1 MVDVAVIPRVRAIP
15 AWAWVAGIVVGSAL
29 LRYGLTRRR
38 IAQIIAEHRLSQRVT
53 RRDAFR
59 AMNYR
64 AGGKP
69 IDQALAA
76 MPPGDARHYAK
87 LRRIMGAAYARAA
100 LGLVACGAPAP
111 TALRQRAML
120 PRQ

>member
-1 MVDVAVIPRVRAIP
+1 MSLATRNRAIAQDHFFGQP
-15 AWAWVAGIVVGSAL
+15 VTHIAE
-29 LRYGLTRRR
+29 RYGLTRRR

-76 MPPGDARHYAK
+76 LPPGDARHYAK

-100 LGLVACGAPAP
+100 LGLAA
-111 TALRQRAML
+111 
-120 PRQ
+120 